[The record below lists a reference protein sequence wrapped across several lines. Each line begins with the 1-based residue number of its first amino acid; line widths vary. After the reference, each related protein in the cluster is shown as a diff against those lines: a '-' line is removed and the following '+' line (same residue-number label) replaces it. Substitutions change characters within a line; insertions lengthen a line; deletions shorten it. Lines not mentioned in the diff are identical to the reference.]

1 MTRYAIDAPVAV
13 RIVREGLTVADGHRL
28 VGPNLLRSEALSLL
42 YREFR
47 DVEMS
52 MGARRRLLDGL
63 AELRIRLLGDR
74 VSRAIAWEIAAR
86 LGWEDT
92 YRAEYLAVARL
103 QADALV
109 TQDPELAQGA
119 EGIVPVVGIDA
130 LTSVG

>member
-28 VGPNLLRSEALSLL
+28 VGPNLLRSDALSLL
-42 YREFR
+42 YREMR

-52 MGARRRLLDGL
+52 RGDRRRLLDGI

-74 VSRAIAWEIAAR
+74 VTRAVAWEIAAR
-86 LGWEDT
+86 LGWPDT
-92 YRAEYLAVARL
+92 YRAEYLAVAQL

-109 TQDPELAQGA
+109 THDPELARGA
-119 EGIVPVVGIDA
+119 EDIVPVVGIDA
-130 LTSVG
+130 LSRAT